1 MLNFKLQAT
10 FMLDAGKQKNLL
22 IEVSIKILK
31 ENRKIRSLNVHKNIV
46 LLCIPIK
53 YVAIKLNFLKIEHII
68 YY

>member
-1 MLNFKLQAT
+1 
-10 FMLDAGKQKNLL
+10 MLDAGKQKNLL

-31 ENRKIRSLNVHKNIV
+31 ENRKIRSLNVHKNII

>member
-1 MLNFKLQAT
+1 MQENK
-10 FMLDAGKQKNLL
+10 KNLL